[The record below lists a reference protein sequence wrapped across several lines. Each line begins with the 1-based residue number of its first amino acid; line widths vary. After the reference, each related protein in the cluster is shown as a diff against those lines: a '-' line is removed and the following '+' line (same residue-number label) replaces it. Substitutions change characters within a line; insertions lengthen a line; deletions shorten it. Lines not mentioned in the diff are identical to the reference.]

1 MHGPLIFLDLET
13 TGIRTT
19 RDRITE
25 IAALRLEQGV
35 VTARWHRLIN
45 PEMRIPAPISELTGI
60 HDAMVE
66 DAPTFSEIASELS
79 KWLADAP
86 LVAHNARFDYGF
98 LRNAYRR
105 AGRDFSA
112 EVICTLRLSRRLAPQ
127 HREHNLAALLERHGI
142 ASATRHHA
150 MADAEALLAL
160 WQCWQRE
167 HSAARLEEEAQRQC
181 RLPSLPAHLDPGMIQ
196 ALPQTPGVYLMH
208 GENDLPLYIG
218 KSVNLRARVMSHF
231 QADHREE
238 REMRLAQQVRRIDW
252 QETAGDLGAQL
263 LEARLVKERQPIL
276 NRRLRRAGRLT
287 GWSWPQGA
295 SRPELRRAHALTGRE
310 AEEMMGL
317 FRSARDAKEALRQIA
332 ADQRLCLRL
341 LGLEAGR
348 GACFASQLG
357 RCRGACRGVE
367 SPTEHAARAREALS
381 RLQIH
386 HWPWEGRLA
395 IGERGPTDA
404 QAWHLVDH
412 WCHLASTYSL
422 AGLNEIA
429 EPDDARGRFD
439 VDTYR
444 ILRRFLDGESAERLT
459 LVTLPRQTGPAPLA

>member
-1 MHGPLIFLDLET
+1 MDGPLVFLDLET

-35 VTARWHRLIN
+35 VTSRWHRLIN
-45 PEMRIPAPISELTGI
+45 PQVRIPAPIRELTGI
-60 HDAMVE
+60 HDEMVQ
-66 DAPTFSEIASELS
+66 DAPAFAEIAEALRE
-79 KWLADAP
+79 WLGDAT

-98 LRNAYRR
+98 LRNAYKR
-105 AGRDFSA
+105 AGMSFSA

-127 HREHNLAALLERHGI
+127 HREHNLAALLERYGI
-142 ASATRHHA
+142 AFPTRHRA

-160 WQCWQRE
+160 WQRWSTE
-167 HSAARLEEEAQRQC
+167 HPAARLDEEVQRQR

-196 ALPQTPGVYLMH
+196 ALPNAPGVYLMH

-218 KSVNLRARVMSHF
+218 KSLNLRARVMSHF
-231 QADHREE
+231 QADHRQD

-263 LEARLVKERQPIL
+263 LEARLVKERQPIM
-276 NRRLRRAGRLT
+276 NRRLRRAERLS
-287 GWSWPQGA
+287 GWSWPPDA
-295 SRPELRRAHALTGRE
+295 SRPALQRADALTGRE
-310 AEEMMGL
+310 AEAMMGL
-317 FRSARDAKEALRQIA
+317 FRSTRDANEALRQIA
-332 ADQRLCLRL
+332 TDQGLCLRL

-357 RCRGACRGVE
+357 RCRGACRGDEPLAVH
-367 SPTEHAARAREALS
+367 TARAREALS

-386 HWPWEGRLA
+386 HWPWAGRLA
-395 IGERGPTDA
+395 IGERGPTSA

-412 WCHLASTYSL
+412 WCHLGSADSL
-422 AGLNEIA
+422 AGLEA
-429 EPDDARGRFD
+429 LADARGAFD

-444 ILRRFLDGESAERLT
+444 ILRRFLDGDSVDQLT
-459 LVTLPRQTGPAPLA
+459 LVTLPRRAGSPS